1 MTKAVRQQSAAVTAQ
16 ARHWPIIAAL
26 QGGTA
31 SMRDSGEQYLPKW
44 PNEDAESY
52 TARLATATLYPA
64 FARTVEV
71 MAAKPFSRP
80 LTLADNVPKRMV
92 EWLNDCDLK
101 GHNLH
106 VFAGQLSRDVVAYG
120 ISGVLVD
127 YPKVS
132 NIKTQAEEK
141 AIAARP
147 YFTRYAPGT
156 VIGWKTT
163 IISGY
168 EKLTQLRLL
177 ETVTEDDGDFG
188 EKVVEQVRVLYP
200 GRWEVW
206 RKEDKKEDWSVFE
219 DGVTTLNEIPFVFFY
234 GIRKD
239 TGIGLPPLVE
249 LAYQNVEHWQSS
261 SDQQTI
267 LHVAR
272 VPILTIIG
280 ADDNTSITVG
290 SKSAVKIPMNG
301 DMKFVEHSGSAI
313 EAGRKSI
320 LDLEERMRQTGAE
333 LLVLKPG
340 DVTATQVTSEDQA
353 NRCTLQRIA
362 EDMEDALDQCLQYMA
377 DWVGEA
383 EGGNVAVFKDFGA
396 ATLAEASAELLLKTN
411 QAGKLSDE
419 TYFNE
424 LKRRG
429 IYAPDSTWDDEK
441 ERIDGQ
447 GAALGMMEEP
457 PTPPDPVDL
466 SPVLTA
472 IEGISVPEPVAYDDT
487 AIKQSLADLSQ
498 QVTELSAKTDEP
510 QTAEI
515 DMSAFDQGITEVK
528 QAVADLSAKVA
539 EIETDPDDTED
550 IRAAITELI
559 RPLSEQVAA
568 LSAKPEAPEVD
579 LSSINAR
586 IDALT
591 QLINTP
597 KPQSQQSIITDQQ
610 RQVKKQIT
618 ITRDANGAITG
629 AEITPHTVQ

>member
-1 MTKAVRQQSAAVTAQ
+1 
-16 ARHWPIIAAL
+16 
-26 QGGTA
+26 
-31 SMRDSGEQYLPKW
+31 
-44 PNEDAESY
+44 
-52 TARLATATLYPA
+52 
-64 FARTVEV
+64 
-71 MAAKPFSRP
+71 
-80 LTLADNVPKRMV
+80 
-92 EWLNDCDLK
+92 
-101 GHNLH
+101 
-106 VFAGQLSRDVVAYG
+106 
-120 ISGVLVD
+120 
-127 YPKVS
+127 
-132 NIKTQAEEK
+132 
-141 AIAARP
+141 
-147 YFTRYAPGT
+147 
-156 VIGWKTT
+156 
-163 IISGY
+163 
-168 EKLTQLRLL
+168 
-177 ETVTEDDGDFG
+177 
-188 EKVVEQVRVLYP
+188 
-200 GRWEVW
+200 
-206 RKEDKKEDWSVFE
+206 
-219 DGVTTLNEIPFVFFY
+219 
-234 GIRKD
+234 
-239 TGIGLPPLVE
+239 LVE

-377 DWVGEA
+377 DWVNEPQ
-383 EGGNVAVFKDFGA
+383 GGNVAVFKDFGA
-396 ATLAEASAELLLKTN
+396 ATLAETSAELLLKTN

-441 ERIDGQ
+441 ERIDDQ
-447 GAALGMMEEP
+447 GAALGMIEEP
-457 PTPPDPVDL
+457 TTPEPVDL
-466 SPVLTA
+466 SPVLNA

-487 AIKQSLADLSQ
+487 SIKQSLADLSQ

-515 DMSAFDQGITEVK
+515 DMSAFDQGIAAIEK
-528 QAVADLSAKVA
+528 SIADLSAKVA
-539 EIETDPDDTED
+539 EIESEPDDMDE
-550 IRAAITELI
+550 IRAAISELI
-559 RPLSEQVAA
+559 KPLADQVAA
-568 LSAKPEAPEVD
+568 ISEKPEAPAID

-586 IDALT
+586 IDTLAQKIDAT
-591 QLINTP
+591 KQ
-597 KPQSQQSIITDQQ
+597 QSQPVIIMDQQ
-610 RQVKKQIT
+610 GQVKKQIT
-618 ITRDANGAITG
+618 LNYGPDGKPTG
-629 AEITPHTVQ
+629 ATVITEKE

>member
-1 MTKAVRQQSAAVTAQ
+1 M
-16 ARHWPIIAAL
+16 
-26 QGGTA
+26 
-31 SMRDSGEQYLPKW
+31 
-44 PNEDAESY
+44 
-52 TARLATATLYPA
+52 
-64 FARTVEV
+64 
-71 MAAKPFSRP
+71 
-80 LTLADNVPKRMV
+80 
-92 EWLNDCDLK
+92 
-101 GHNLH
+101 
-106 VFAGQLSRDVVAYG
+106 
-120 ISGVLVD
+120 
-127 YPKVS
+127 
-132 NIKTQAEEK
+132 
-141 AIAARP
+141 
-147 YFTRYAPGT
+147 
-156 VIGWKTT
+156 
-163 IISGY
+163 
-168 EKLTQLRLL
+168 
-177 ETVTEDDGDFG
+177 
-188 EKVVEQVRVLYP
+188 
-200 GRWEVW
+200 
-206 RKEDKKEDWSVFE
+206 
-219 DGVTTLNEIPFVFFY
+219 
-234 GIRKD
+234 
-239 TGIGLPPLVE
+239 
-249 LAYQNVEHWQSS
+249 
-261 SDQQTI
+261 
-267 LHVAR
+267 AR

-383 EGGNVAVFKDFGA
+383 EGGNASVFKDFGA

-429 IYAPDSTWDDEK
+429 IYAPDSTWEDEK

-457 PTPPDPVDL
+457 TAPDQVDL

-487 AIKQSLADLSQ
+487 AIKQSLESLSQ

-515 DMSAFDQGITEVK
+515 DLSSINDDLAGLN
-528 QAVADLSAKVA
+528 QAVTDLSAKVA
-539 EIETDPDDTED
+539 ESKAEPNDTEK
-550 IRAAITELI
+550 IKAVIAEEL
-559 RPLSEQVAA
+559 RPIAEQVAA
-568 LSAKPEAPEVD
+568 LSAKPEAPVVD
-579 LSSINAR
+579 LSSLKEEIAALAQK
-586 IDALT
+586 IDA
-591 QLINTP
+591 P
-597 KPQSQQSIITDQQ
+597 KPQSQPVIIMDQQ
-610 RQVKKQIT
+610 GQVKKQIT
-618 ITRDANGAITG
+618 LNYGPDGKPSGA
-629 AEITPHTVQ
+629 TVTTEKE

>member
-1 MTKAVRQQSAAVTAQ
+1 MTKSVRQQSAAVVAQ

-26 QGGTA
+26 QGGTSA
-31 SMRDSGEQYLPKW
+31 LRDAGEAYLPKW

-52 TARLATATLYPA
+52 TARLSTATLYPA

-80 LTLADNVPKRMV
+80 LTLADNVPTRMV

-106 VFAGQLSRDVVAYG
+106 VFAGQLSRDVVSYG

-156 VIGWKTT
+156 VLGWKTM

-200 GRWEVW
+200 GKWEVW
-206 RKEDKKEDWSVFE
+206 RKEDKKEDWGIFDE
-219 DGVTTLNEIPFVFFY
+219 GVTTLNEIPFVFFY

-447 GAALGMMEEP
+447 GTALGMMEEP

-515 DMSAFDQGITEVK
+515 DLSAFDQGIAEVK
-528 QAVADLSAKVA
+528 QVVADLSAKVA

-618 ITRDANGAITG
+618 IMRDATGTITG

>member
-1 MTKAVRQQSAAVTAQ
+1 MTKSVRTQSAAVMAQ
-16 ARHWPIIAAL
+16 SRHWPIITAL

-31 SMRDSGEQYLPKW
+31 AMRDSGEQYLPKW

-80 LTLADNVPKRMV
+80 LTLADNVPARIV

-156 VIGWKTT
+156 VLGWKTT

-168 EKLTQLRLL
+168 EKLIQLRLL

-206 RKEDKKEDWSVFE
+206 RKEGNKEEWAIFD
-219 DGVTTLNEIPFVFFY
+219 DGLTTLSEIPFVFFY

-239 TGIGLPPLVE
+239 TGVGLPPLVE

-280 ADDNTSITVG
+280 ADDNTQITVG

-383 EGGNVAVFKDFGA
+383 EGGNASVFKDFGA

-429 IYAPDSTWDDEK
+429 IYAPDSTWYDEK

-457 PTPPDPVDL
+457 TTTEPVDL

-472 IEGISVPEPVAYDDT
+472 IEGISVPDPVAYDDT

-498 QVTELSAKTDEP
+498 QVTDLSAKTDEP

-515 DMSAFDQGITEVK
+515 DLSAFDQGVAAIEK
-528 QAVADLSAKVA
+528 SVADLSAKVA
-539 EIETDPDDTED
+539 EIEDKPDDTEKLE
-550 IRAAITELI
+550 AAIAELI
-559 RPLSEQVAA
+559 RPLAEQVAA
-568 LSAKPEAPEVD
+568 LSAKQAPEVD

-586 IDALT
+586 IDALA
-591 QLINTP
+591 QKIDAP
-597 KPQSQQSIITDQQ
+597 KPQSQPVIIMDQQ
-610 RQVKKQIT
+610 GQVKKQIT

-629 AEITPHTVQ
+629 AEMMPQTVQ